1 MKVFLLLLTI
11 LLININ
17 SQEKKLVLN
26 KIDTRIIIDG
36 SIDDVWSLADSVSD
50 FVQHQPYH
58 NYESSRKTI
67 AKVLTTDESLYC
79 IMICFDDIKD
89 VEIRTGKQ
97 DEFAGDIVS
106 FMIDTFNDKKTGYK
120 FAVSASGVKSDSRL
134 LDDGRN
140 RDYNWDGIW
149 FAESKTYDWGF
160 VVEMEI
166 PYKSIQYEEE
176 LNTWGLDFD
185 RWIPHL
191 NEDIYWIP
199 YEESEGQRISKFGQL
214 VFKDFKPTVKGMNLE
229 VYPVGLAKAVYE
241 GNNEYK
247 VTANAGLDIFY
258 NPSPKLT
265 LQFTANPDFA
275 QIEADP
281 FSFNISRYESYFSER
296 RPFFTEGNEIF
307 MPSGRD
313 RSSGFYRPI
322 ELFYSRRIGKLLPD
336 GSEVP
341 LIVGTKAFGRL
352 DNWEYG
358 GFISRTGEKEYEDD
372 GNKYIEPAATFGS
385 ARIKKQIWGN
395 STIGMLYVGKFS
407 NGNHNGVLDI
417 DGAIRESNWQI
428 AYQFAGSFNN
438 ESNGFAASLGFN
450 KFHDDYIVLSR
461 VRHIGKGFDADEI
474 GFVPWKGT
482 TESTV
487 LAGPRW
493 FYENGILRQL
503 LIYAGPSLYNELE
516 DNYTDVSGVFGFNM
530 GFRDNWGY
538 EVTLSY
544 GKSKDSGIYYDG
556 YNINFSSWFNINPS
570 WNGNLYAGY
579 EKTYNFARDY
589 LGYFSWLGASYNHQI
604 FETVR
609 AGTSFDMYLEIN
621 PNKNIEDITYN
632 ARPFVSITPIND
644 LNMRIYVD
652 NVFVKSTDRMERIIL
667 GFLFSYNFLP
677 KSWIYFA
684 YNEIQDR
691 SDEYS
696 SSGNLLPNRMH
707 LVNRAG
713 VFKVKYLYYF

>member
-1 MKVFLLLLTI
+1 
-11 LLININ
+11 
-17 SQEKKLVLN
+17 
-26 KIDTRIIIDG
+26 
-36 SIDDVWSLADSVSD
+36 
-50 FVQHQPYH
+50 
-58 NYESSRKTI
+58 
-67 AKVLTTDESLYC
+67 
-79 IMICFDDIKD
+79 
-89 VEIRTGKQ
+89 
-97 DEFAGDIVS
+97 
-106 FMIDTFNDKKTGYK
+106 
-120 FAVSASGVKSDSRL
+120 
-134 LDDGRN
+134 
-140 RDYNWDGIW
+140 
-149 FAESKTYDWGF
+149 
-160 VVEMEI
+160 
-166 PYKSIQYEEE
+166 
-176 LNTWGLDFD
+176 
-185 RWIPHL
+185 
-191 NEDIYWIP
+191 
-199 YEESEGQRISKFGQL
+199 
-214 VFKDFKPTVKGMNLE
+214 
-229 VYPVGLAKAVYE
+229 
-241 GNNEYK
+241 
-247 VTANAGLDIFY
+247 
-258 NPSPKLT
+258 
-265 LQFTANPDFA
+265 
-275 QIEADP
+275 
-281 FSFNISRYESYFSER
+281 
-296 RPFFTEGNEIF
+296 
-307 MPSGRD
+307 
-313 RSSGFYRPI
+313 
-322 ELFYSRRIGKLLPD
+322 
-336 GSEVP
+336 
-341 LIVGTKAFGRL
+341 
-352 DNWEYG
+352 
-358 GFISRTGEKEYEDD
+358 
-372 GNKYIEPAATFGS
+372 
-385 ARIKKQIWGN
+385 
-395 STIGMLYVGKFS
+395 MLYVGKFS

-570 WNGNLYAGY
+570 WNGKPDAGY
-579 EKTYNFARDY
+579 EKTDNFARDY

-604 FETVR
+604 IETVR

-707 LVNRAG
+707 LVNRAA